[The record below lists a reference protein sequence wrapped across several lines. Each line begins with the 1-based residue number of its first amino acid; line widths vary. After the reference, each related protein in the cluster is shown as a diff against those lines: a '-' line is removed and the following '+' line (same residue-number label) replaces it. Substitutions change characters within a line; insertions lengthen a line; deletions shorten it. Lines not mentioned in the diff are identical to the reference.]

1 MERPSFSVSSLS
13 TDENQFRSFF
23 FGGGGIFFLF
33 LVSTRKKRS
42 GISLWAEVNSRSNL
56 QKKRNKKL
64 GCIKIKQ
71 KSSQLIKWNRK
82 VDHRF
87 RFHCNISSFGRMD
100 WTRNNS
106 KLDIF
111 DSFSIEKRNPADRIG
126 MAANQKTPRSLSFVA
141 HQSRNNFSK
150 SRLGSRPR
158 RVGRDPAVAARIK
171 KPTARGGGRRKK
183 TNEMKKKRGKY
194 GEKERKKERGR
205 ERERERGVERRY
217 SPATQILRPVR
228 KTTPTK
234 RKSQK
239 KSQKQAKN
247 DSIVI
252 ISGFNGF
259 VSLRISL
266 FDQVQFHRL
275 WKWREYANSPIRPN
289 SKSKSGPIW

>member
-1 MERPSFSVSSLS
+1 
-13 TDENQFRSFF
+13 
-23 FGGGGIFFLF
+23 
-33 LVSTRKKRS
+33 
-42 GISLWAEVNSRSNL
+42 
-56 QKKRNKKL
+56 
-64 GCIKIKQ
+64 
-71 KSSQLIKWNRK
+71 
-82 VDHRF
+82 
-87 RFHCNISSFGRMD
+87 MD

-275 WKWREYANSPIRPN
+275 
-289 SKSKSGPIW
+289 